1 MGHHNSKPR
10 RPPRAFV
17 LTEVVLA
24 VGLTIGLAALLATAG
39 VQYGSARREAD
50 ARRLLR
56 LAAAAELD
64 RVRAGLARVD
74 PGSGADQPPTTRP
87 DGVVLTTSATPGAGA
102 WNGLTLVRVTA
113 RKEVSNA
120 RKLEVVVA
128 AYLATP
134 ETSP

>member
-1 MGHHNSKPR
+1 
-10 RPPRAFV
+10 V
-17 LTEVVLA
+17 LTEVLLA
-24 VGLTIGLAALLATAG
+24 IGLTIGLAALLATAS

-64 RVRAGLARVD
+64 RVRAGLVRVD
-74 PGSGADQPPTTRP
+74 PSSGAARPPTARP
-87 DGVVLTTSATPGAGA
+87 DGTTITISAAPADGA
-102 WNGLTLVRVTA
+102 WRGLTLVRVTA
-113 RKEVSNA
+113 RKEVSNN
-120 RKLEVVVA
+120 RTIEVVVA